1 MSPHHLAVQC
11 EALFASDLQSSQR
24 PEPRHIRRAIL
35 DMIMKFGARYCVAQV
50 AQEFGDHPETAVTR
64 MRWAREAVAEAYCD
78 RNVFNW
84 PLARVTSHCVRRSA
98 G

>member
-24 PEPRHIRRAIL
+24 PAPRQIRRAIL
-35 DMIMKFGARYCVAQV
+35 DMIMNFGARYCLARV
-50 AQEFGDHPETAVTR
+50 AQEFGDHPETAVDR

-84 PLARVTSHCVRRSA
+84 PLARVTSHCVRRA
-98 G
+98 